1 MDIQI
6 DIGDM
11 HMKRRPP
18 RLHKGDTVG
27 IIAPSS
33 PPNIERL
40 TQSLAFL
47 EQLGLHYVLGNTV
60 QLHNHY
66 LAGTDK
72 ERAEDLQE
80 MIEDP
85 NIKAIFCASAGFGTA
100 RIADQIDYLSI
111 EENPKIFWG
120 FSDITFL
127 HTAIGMY
134 ADIVTF
140 HGPTLSS
147 IGRDDVTERTKHMFE
162 QLFQPAE
169 IHYDESISPLTTI
182 CSGVARGEI
191 TGGNLTL
198 IANSLGTKF
207 EINTAGKI
215 LLMEDIGLEPAQI
228 DAILNQLKQARKF
241 EQVKGIVIGDFAEIH
256 PREYEDS
263 PHLEELFE
271 FYFKDLNIPVVS
283 GFKIGHCEPNVGIP
297 LGVDVILD
305 AVNKDLAILPG
316 VE

>member
-1 MDIQI
+1 
-6 DIGDM
+6 
-11 HMKRRPP
+11 MKRRPP

-40 TQSLAFL
+40 TKALDFL
-47 EQLGLHYVLGNTV
+47 DELGLHYVLGNTV

-66 LAGTDK
+66 LAGTDQ
-72 ERAEDLQE
+72 ERAQDLQE

-85 NIKAIFCASAGFGTA
+85 TIKAIFCASAGFGAA
-100 RIADQIDYLSI
+100 RIADKIDYLLL

-127 HTAIGMY
+127 HTAIGMFS
-134 ADIVTF
+134 DIVTF

-147 IGRDDVTERTKHMFE
+147 IGRENVMERTKHMFE

-182 CSGVARGEI
+182 CGGAARGEI

-198 IANSLGTKF
+198 IANSLETKF
-207 EINTAGKI
+207 EIDTAGKI
-215 LLMEDIGLEPAQI
+215 LLIEDIGLEPAQI
-228 DAILNQLKQARKF
+228 DGLLNQLRQARKF
-241 EQVKGIVIGDFAEIH
+241 EQVKGIVIGEFTEIH

-263 PHLEELFE
+263 PSLDELFE
-271 FYFKDLNIPVVS
+271 SYFKDLNIPVVS

-297 LGVDVILD
+297 LGVDVLLD
-305 AVNKDLAILPG
+305 AENKDLAILPG

>member
-1 MDIQI
+1 
-6 DIGDM
+6 
-11 HMKRRPP
+11 MKRRPP

-40 TQSLAFL
+40 TKALDFL
-47 EQLGLHYVLGNTV
+47 DELGLHYVLGNTV

-66 LAGTDK
+66 LAGTDQ
-72 ERAEDLQE
+72 ERAQDLQE

-85 NIKAIFCASAGFGTA
+85 TIKAIFCASAGFVAA
-100 RIADQIDYLSI
+100 RIADKIDYLLL

-127 HTAIGMY
+127 HTAIGMFS
-134 ADIVTF
+134 DIVTF
-140 HGPTLSS
+140 HGPTLSN
-147 IGRDDVTERTKHMFE
+147 IGRENVTERTKHMFE

-182 CSGVARGEI
+182 CGGAARGEI

-207 EINTAGKI
+207 EIDTAGKI
-215 LLMEDIGLEPAQI
+215 LLIEDIGLEPAQI
-228 DAILNQLKQARKF
+228 DGLLNQLRQARKF
-241 EQVKGIVIGDFAEIH
+241 EQVKGIVIGEFTEIH

-263 PHLEELFE
+263 PSLDELFE
-271 FYFKDLNIPVVS
+271 SYFKDLNIPVVS

-297 LGVDVILD
+297 LGVDVLLD
-305 AVNKDLAILPG
+305 AENKDLAILPG

>member
-1 MDIQI
+1 
-6 DIGDM
+6 
-11 HMKRRPP
+11 MKRRPP
-18 RLHKGDTVG
+18 RLQKGDTVG

-40 TQSLAFL
+40 TKALDFL
-47 EQLGLHYVLGNTV
+47 DELGLHYVLGNTV

-66 LAGTDK
+66 LAGTDQ
-72 ERAEDLQE
+72 ERAQDLQE

-85 NIKAIFCASAGFGTA
+85 TIKAIFCASAGFGAA
-100 RIADQIDYLSI
+100 RIADKIDYLLL

-127 HTAIGMY
+127 HNAIGMFS
-134 ADIVTF
+134 DIVTF

-147 IGRDDVTERTKHMFE
+147 LGHENVTERTKHMFE

-182 CSGVARGEI
+182 CGGTARGEI

-207 EINTAGKI
+207 EIDTAGKI
-215 LLMEDIGLEPAQI
+215 LLIEDIGLEPAQI
-228 DAILNQLKQARKF
+228 DGLLNQLRQARKF
-241 EQVKGIVIGDFAEIH
+241 EQVKGIVIGEFTEIH

-263 PHLEELFE
+263 PSLDELFE
-271 FYFKDLNIPVVS
+271 SYFKDLNIPVVS

-297 LGVDVILD
+297 LGVDVLLD
-305 AVNKDLAILPG
+305 AENKDLAILPG

>member
-1 MDIQI
+1 
-6 DIGDM
+6 
-11 HMKRRPP
+11 MKRRPS
-18 RLHKGDTVG
+18 RLQKGDTVG

-40 TQSLAFL
+40 TKALDFL
-47 EQLGLHYVLGNTV
+47 DELGLHYVLGNTV
-60 QLHNHY
+60 QLQNHY
-66 LAGTDK
+66 LAGTDQ
-72 ERAEDLQE
+72 ERAQDLQE

-85 NIKAIFCASAGFGTA
+85 TIKAIFCASGGYGAA
-100 RIADQIDYLSI
+100 RIADKIDYLLL

-127 HTAIGMY
+127 HTAMGMY
-134 ADIVTF
+134 SDIVTF

-147 IGRDDVTERTKHMFE
+147 IGRENVTERTKHMFD

-182 CSGVARGEI
+182 CGGAARGEI

-207 EINTAGKI
+207 EIDTAGKI
-215 LLMEDIGLEPAQI
+215 LLIEDIGLEPAQI
-228 DAILNQLKQARKF
+228 DGLLNQLRQARKF
-241 EQVKGIVIGDFAEIH
+241 EQVKGIVIGEFTEIH
-256 PREYEDS
+256 PREHEDS
-263 PHLEELFE
+263 PSLNQLFE
-271 FYFKDLNIPVVS
+271 SYFKELNIPVVS

-297 LGVDVILD
+297 LGVDVLLD
-305 AVNKDLAILPG
+305 AEKRDLAILPG

>member
-1 MDIQI
+1 
-6 DIGDM
+6 
-11 HMKRRPP
+11 MKRRPP
-18 RLHKGDTVG
+18 RLQKGDTVG

-40 TQSLAFL
+40 TKSLNFL
-47 EQLGLHYVLGNTV
+47 EELGLRYVLGKTV
-60 QLHNHY
+60 QLHNNY
-66 LAGTDK
+66 LAGTDE

-85 NIKAIFCASAGFGTA
+85 TIKAIFCASAGFGAA
-100 RIADQIDYLSI
+100 RIADKIDYLLL

-127 HTAIGMY
+127 HTAIGMFS
-134 ADIVTF
+134 DIVTF

-182 CSGVARGEI
+182 CGGVARGEI

-207 EINTAGKI
+207 EIDTKGKI
-215 LLMEDIGLEPAQI
+215 LLIEDIGLEPAQI
-228 DAILNQLKQARKF
+228 DGLLNQLRQARKF
-241 EQVKGIVIGDFAEIH
+241 EHVVGILIGDFTNAD
-256 PREYEDS
+256 PREYQDS
-263 PHLEELFE
+263 PSLNDLFE
-271 FYFKDLNIPVVS
+271 SYFIDLNIPVVS

-305 AVNKDLAILPG
+305 AEHKELAVLPG

>member
-1 MDIQI
+1 
-6 DIGDM
+6 
-11 HMKRRPP
+11 MKRRPP

-40 TQSLAFL
+40 TKALDFL
-47 EQLGLHYVLGNTV
+47 DELGLHYVLGNTV

-66 LAGTDK
+66 LAGTDQ
-72 ERAEDLQE
+72 ERAQDLQE

-85 NIKAIFCASAGFGTA
+85 TIKAIFCASAGFGAA
-100 RIADQIDYLSI
+100 RIADKIDYLLL

-127 HTAIGMY
+127 HTAIGMFS
-134 ADIVTF
+134 DIVTF

-147 IGRDDVTERTKHMFE
+147 IGRENVMERTKHMFE

-182 CSGVARGEI
+182 CGGAARGEI

-207 EINTAGKI
+207 EIDTAGKI
-215 LLMEDIGLEPAQI
+215 LLIEDIGLEPAQI
-228 DAILNQLKQARKF
+228 DGLLNQLRQARKF
-241 EQVKGIVIGDFAEIH
+241 EQVKGIVIGEFTEIH

-263 PHLEELFE
+263 PSLDELFE
-271 FYFKDLNIPVVS
+271 SYFKDLNIPVVS

-297 LGVDVILD
+297 LGVDVLLD
-305 AVNKDLAILPG
+305 AENKDLAILPG

>member
-1 MDIQI
+1 
-6 DIGDM
+6 
-11 HMKRRPP
+11 MKRRPP
-18 RLHKGDTVG
+18 RLQKGDTVG

-40 TQSLAFL
+40 TKALDFL
-47 EQLGLHYVLGNTV
+47 DELGLHYVLGNTV

-66 LAGTDK
+66 LAGTDQ
-72 ERAEDLQE
+72 ERAQDLQE

-85 NIKAIFCASAGFGTA
+85 TIKAIFCASAGFGAA
-100 RIADQIDYLSI
+100 RIADKIDYLLL

-127 HTAIGMY
+127 HTAIGMFS
-134 ADIVTF
+134 DIVTF

-147 IGRDDVTERTKHMFE
+147 LGHENVTERTKHMFE

-182 CSGVARGEI
+182 CGGATRGEI

-207 EINTAGKI
+207 EIDTAGKI
-215 LLMEDIGLEPAQI
+215 LLIEDIGLEPAQI
-228 DAILNQLKQARKF
+228 DGLLNQLRQARKF
-241 EQVKGIVIGDFAEIH
+241 EQVKGIVIGEFTEIH

-263 PHLEELFE
+263 PSLNELFE
-271 FYFKDLNIPVVS
+271 SYFKDLNIPVVG

-297 LGVDVILD
+297 LGVDVLLD
-305 AVNKDLAILPG
+305 AENKDLAILPG

>member
-1 MDIQI
+1 
-6 DIGDM
+6 
-11 HMKRRPP
+11 MKRRPQ
-18 RLHKGDTVG
+18 RLKRGDTVG

-40 TQSLAFL
+40 TKAIDFL
-47 EQLGLHYVLGNTV
+47 EELGLQYVFGKTI
-60 QLHNHY
+60 QLHHHY
-66 LAGTDK
+66 LAGTDE
-72 ERAEDLQE
+72 ERAEDFQD
-80 MIEDP
+80 MVQDP
-85 NIKAIFCASAGFGTA
+85 SIKAIFCASGGFGAA
-100 RIADQIDYLSI
+100 RIADKLDYLLL

-134 ADIVTF
+134 SDLVTF

-147 IGRDDVTERTKHMFE
+147 IGHDDVTNRTKHMFE

-169 IHYDESISPLTTI
+169 IHYDESISSLTTI
-182 CSGVARGEI
+182 YGGRARGEL

-207 EINTAGKI
+207 EIDTRGKI
-215 LLMEDIGLEPAQI
+215 LLIEDIGLEPAQV
-228 DAILNQLKQARKF
+228 DGLLNQLKQARKF
-241 EQVKGIVIGDFAEIH
+241 EQVVGIVIGDFKNSE
-256 PREYEDS
+256 PREYPDS
-263 PHLEELFE
+263 PTLKSLFKY
-271 FYFKDLNIPVVS
+271 YFKDLHVPVIS

-297 LGVDVILD
+297 LGVDAILD
-305 AVNKDLAILPG
+305 ADNKELAILPG

>member
-1 MDIQI
+1 
-6 DIGDM
+6 
-11 HMKRRPP
+11 MKRRPP
-18 RLHKGDTVG
+18 RLQKGDTVG

-40 TQSLAFL
+40 TKSLDFL
-47 EQLGLHYVLGNTV
+47 EQLGLRYVLGNTV
-60 QLHNHY
+60 QLHDHY

-85 NIKAIFCASAGFGTA
+85 NIKAIFCASAGFGAA
-100 RIADQIDYLSI
+100 RIADQIDYLLL

-134 ADIVTF
+134 SDIVTF

-147 IGRDDVTERTKHMFE
+147 IGHDDVTERTKHMFG

-169 IHYDESISPLTTI
+169 IHYDESISPLSVI
-182 CSGVARGEI
+182 CGGVARGEI

-207 EINTAGKI
+207 EINTSGKI
-215 LLMEDIGLEPAQI
+215 LLIEDIGLEPAQI
-228 DAILNQLKQARKF
+228 DGLLNQLRQARKF
-241 EQVKGIVIGDFAEIH
+241 EQVKGIVIGDFKELN

-263 PHLEELFE
+263 SSLEELFE
-271 FYFKDLNIPVVS
+271 SYFKDLNIPVVS

-297 LGVDVILD
+297 LGVDVLLD
-305 AVNKDLAILPG
+305 AENKDLAILPG
-316 VE
+316 VEWKLKKIV

>member
-1 MDIQI
+1 
-6 DIGDM
+6 
-11 HMKRRPP
+11 MKRRPP
-18 RLHKGDTVG
+18 RLQKGDTVG

-40 TQSLAFL
+40 TKALDFL
-47 EQLGLHYVLGNTV
+47 DELGLKYMLGNTV

-66 LAGTDK
+66 LAGTDQ
-72 ERAEDLQE
+72 ERAQDLQE

-85 NIKAIFCASAGFGTA
+85 TIKAIFCASAGFGAA
-100 RIADQIDYLSI
+100 RIADKIDYLLL

-127 HTAIGMY
+127 HTAIGMFS
-134 ADIVTF
+134 DIVTF

-147 IGRDDVTERTKHMFE
+147 IGRENVTERTKHMFE

-182 CSGVARGEI
+182 CGGAARGEI

-207 EINTAGKI
+207 EIDTAGKI
-215 LLMEDIGLEPAQI
+215 LLIEDIGLEPAQI
-228 DAILNQLKQARKF
+228 DGLLNQLRQARKF
-241 EQVKGIVIGDFAEIH
+241 EQVKGIVIGEFTEIH

-263 PHLEELFE
+263 PSLDELFE
-271 FYFKDLNIPVVS
+271 SYFKDLNIPAVS

-297 LGVDVILD
+297 LGVDVLLD
-305 AVNKDLAILPG
+305 AENKDLAILPG

>member
-1 MDIQI
+1 
-6 DIGDM
+6 
-11 HMKRRPP
+11 MKRRPP
-18 RLHKGDTVG
+18 RLQKGDTVG

-40 TQSLAFL
+40 TKALDFL
-47 EQLGLHYVLGNTV
+47 DELGLHYVLGNTI

-66 LAGTDK
+66 LAGTDQ
-72 ERAEDLQE
+72 ERAQDLQE
-80 MIEDP
+80 MITNPD
-85 NIKAIFCASAGFGTA
+85 IKAIFCASAGFGAA
-100 RIADQIDYLSI
+100 RIADKIDYLLL

-127 HTAIGMY
+127 HTAIGMFS
-134 ADIVTF
+134 DMVTF

-147 IGRDDVTERTKHMFE
+147 VGRENVTERTKHMFE
-162 QLFQPAE
+162 QLFQPSE

-182 CSGVARGEI
+182 CGGKARGEI

-207 EINTAGKI
+207 EIDTAGKI
-215 LLMEDIGLEPAQI
+215 LLIEDIGLEPAQI
-228 DAILNQLKQARKF
+228 DGLLNHLRQARKF
-241 EQVKGIVIGDFAEIH
+241 EQVKGIVIGEFTEIH

-263 PHLEELFE
+263 PSLEELFE
-271 FYFKDLNIPVVS
+271 SYFKDLSIPVVS

-297 LGVDVILD
+297 LGVDVLLD
-305 AVNKDLAILPG
+305 ADNKDLAILPG

>member
-1 MDIQI
+1 
-6 DIGDM
+6 
-11 HMKRRPP
+11 MKRRPP
-18 RLHKGDTVG
+18 RLQKGDTVG

-40 TQSLAFL
+40 TKAFDFL
-47 EQLGLHYVLGNTV
+47 EELGLHYVLGNTV

-66 LAGTDK
+66 LAGTDE
-72 ERAEDLQE
+72 ERASDLQE
-80 MIEDP
+80 MIEDKAV
-85 NIKAIFCASAGFGTA
+85 KAIFCASGGYGAA
-100 RIADQIDYLSI
+100 RIADKIDYLLL

-134 ADIVTF
+134 SDIVTF

-147 IGRDDVTERTKHMFE
+147 MGRDDVTNRTKHMFE

-169 IHYDESISPLTTI
+169 IHYDESISPLTVI
-182 CSGVARGEI
+182 CGGAARGEL

-207 EINTAGKI
+207 EIDTTGKI
-215 LLMEDIGLEPAQI
+215 LLIEDIGLEPAQI
-228 DAILNQLKQARKF
+228 DSLLNQLRQARKF
-241 EQVKGIVIGDFAEIH
+241 EQVKGIVIGDFTNAT
-256 PREYEDS
+256 PREYQDS
-263 PHLEELFE
+263 PSLHELFE
-271 FYFKDLNIPVVS
+271 SYFTDLNIPVVS

-297 LGVDVILD
+297 LGVDAILD
-305 AVNKDLAILPG
+305 ADHKDLAILPG

>member
-1 MDIQI
+1 
-6 DIGDM
+6 
-11 HMKRRPP
+11 MKRRPP
-18 RLHKGDTVG
+18 RLQKGDTVG

-40 TQSLAFL
+40 TKSLDFL
-47 EQLGLHYVLGNTV
+47 EELGLRYVLGNTV

-66 LAGTDK
+66 LAGSD
-72 ERAEDLQE
+72 EDRAKDLQE

-85 NIKAIFCASAGFGTA
+85 TIKAIFCASAGFGAA
-100 RIADQIDYLSI
+100 RIADKIDYLLF

-134 ADIVTF
+134 SDIVTF

-147 IGRDDVTERTKHMFE
+147 IGRDDVTERTKHMFK

-182 CSGVARGEI
+182 CGGAARGEL

-198 IANSLGTKF
+198 VANSLGTKF
-207 EINTAGKI
+207 EINTEGKI
-215 LLMEDIGLEPAQI
+215 LLIEDIGLEPAQI
-228 DAILNQLKQARKF
+228 DGLLNQLRQARKF
-241 EQVKGIVIGDFAEIH
+241 EQVKGIVIGDFTEIN

-263 PHLEELFE
+263 PNLEELFE
-271 FYFKDLNIPVVS
+271 SYFKELNIPVVS

-305 AVNKDLAILPG
+305 ADNKNLAILPG

>member
-1 MDIQI
+1 
-6 DIGDM
+6 
-11 HMKRRPP
+11 MKRRPP
-18 RLHKGDTVG
+18 RLQKGDTVG

-40 TQSLAFL
+40 TKALDFL
-47 EQLGLHYVLGNTV
+47 DELGLKYMLGNTV
-60 QLHNHY
+60 QLHKHY
-66 LAGTDK
+66 LAGTDQ
-72 ERAEDLQE
+72 ERAQDLQE

-85 NIKAIFCASAGFGTA
+85 TIKAIFCASAGFGAA
-100 RIADQIDYLSI
+100 RIADKIDYLLL

-127 HTAIGMY
+127 HTAIGMFS
-134 ADIVTF
+134 DIVTF

-147 IGRDDVTERTKHMFE
+147 VGRENVTERTKHMFE

-182 CSGVARGEI
+182 CGGAARGEI

-207 EINTAGKI
+207 EIDTAGKI
-215 LLMEDIGLEPAQI
+215 LLIEDIGLEPAQI
-228 DAILNQLKQARKF
+228 DGLLNHLRQARKF
-241 EQVKGIVIGDFAEIH
+241 EQVKGIVIGEFTEIH

-263 PHLEELFE
+263 PSLDELFE
-271 FYFKDLNIPVVS
+271 SYFKDLNIPVVS

-297 LGVDVILD
+297 LGVDVLLD
-305 AVNKDLAILPG
+305 AENKDLAILPG

>member
-1 MDIQI
+1 
-6 DIGDM
+6 
-11 HMKRRPP
+11 MKRRPP
-18 RLHKGDTVG
+18 RLQKGDTVG

-40 TQSLAFL
+40 TKALDFL
-47 EQLGLHYVLGNTV
+47 DELGLKYMLGNTV

-66 LAGTDK
+66 LAGTDQ
-72 ERAEDLQE
+72 ERAQDLQE

-85 NIKAIFCASAGFGTA
+85 TIKAIFCASAGFGAA
-100 RIADQIDYLSI
+100 RIADKIDFLLL

-127 HTAIGMY
+127 HTAIGMFS
-134 ADIVTF
+134 DIVTF

-147 IGRDDVTERTKHMFE
+147 IGRENVTERTKHMFE

-182 CSGVARGEI
+182 CGGAARGEI

-207 EINTAGKI
+207 EIDTAGKI
-215 LLMEDIGLEPAQI
+215 LLIEDIGLEPAQI
-228 DAILNQLKQARKF
+228 DGLLNQLRQARKF
-241 EQVKGIVIGDFAEIH
+241 EQVKGIVIGEFTEIH

-263 PHLEELFE
+263 PSLDELFE
-271 FYFKDLNIPVVS
+271 SYFKDLNIPAVS

-297 LGVDVILD
+297 LGVDVLLD
-305 AVNKDLAILPG
+305 AENKDLAILPG

>member
-1 MDIQI
+1 
-6 DIGDM
+6 
-11 HMKRRPP
+11 MKRRPP

-40 TQSLAFL
+40 TKALDFL
-47 EQLGLHYVLGNTV
+47 DELGLHYVLGNTV
-60 QLHNHY
+60 QLHNQY
-66 LAGTDK
+66 LAGTDQ
-72 ERAEDLQE
+72 ERAQDLQE
-80 MIEDP
+80 MITDP
-85 NIKAIFCASAGFGTA
+85 DIKAIFCASAGFGAA
-100 RIADQIDYLSI
+100 RIADKIDYLLL

-127 HTAIGMY
+127 HTAIGMFS
-134 ADIVTF
+134 DIVTF

-147 IGRDDVTERTKHMFE
+147 IGRENVMERTKHMFE

-182 CSGVARGEI
+182 CGGAARGEI

-207 EINTAGKI
+207 EIDTAGKI
-215 LLMEDIGLEPAQI
+215 LLIEDIGLEPAQI
-228 DAILNQLKQARKF
+228 DGLLNQLRQARKF
-241 EQVKGIVIGDFAEIH
+241 EQVKGIVIGEFTEIH

-263 PHLEELFE
+263 PSLDELFE
-271 FYFKDLNIPVVS
+271 SYFKDLNIPVVS

-297 LGVDVILD
+297 LGVDVLLD
-305 AVNKDLAILPG
+305 AENKDLAILPG

>member
-1 MDIQI
+1 
-6 DIGDM
+6 
-11 HMKRRPP
+11 MKRRPP
-18 RLHKGDTVG
+18 RLQKGDTVG

-40 TQSLAFL
+40 TKSLGFL
-47 EQLGLHYVLGNTV
+47 EELGLRYVLGNTI
-60 QLHNHY
+60 QLNNHY
-66 LAGTDK
+66 LAGTD
-72 ERAEDLQE
+72 EQRAKDLQE

-85 NIKAIFCASAGFGTA
+85 TIKAIFCASAGFGAA
-100 RIADQIDYLSI
+100 RIADKIDYLLL

-127 HTAIGMY
+127 HNAIGMY
-134 ADIVTF
+134 SDIVTF

-147 IGRDDVTERTKHMFE
+147 IGRDDVTERSKRMFK

-182 CSGVARGEI
+182 CGGAARGEI

-207 EINTAGKI
+207 EIDTKGKI
-215 LLMEDIGLEPAQI
+215 LLIEDIGLEPAQI
-228 DAILNQLKQARKF
+228 DGLLNQLRQARKF
-241 EQVKGIVIGDFAEIH
+241 EQVKGIVIGEFTEIN

-263 PHLEELFE
+263 PTLEELFE
-271 FYFKDLNIPVVS
+271 SYFKDLNIPVVS

-305 AVNKDLAILPG
+305 AENKDLAILPG